1 MVGIWGDHIGRYDYA
16 LFVRLGNPQT
26 RPISPSSSSLQ
37 LCFGGTLDIDMESIT
52 MQIPTACL
60 SPQSAW
66 SVSCSWCF
74 LCSTAT
80 SSVPWSPFGKL
91 RDLRLTPLF
100 FVYSGSIIGSERT
113 WLIFPAKLQSRHFRR
128 QQHSPKADAFRGVFG
143 LDHIFDHRQNSNT
156 RKQCG
161 GEFRKARSFG
171 VKTTKRIQKG

>member
-74 LCSTAT
+74 LCSTAA

-100 FVYSGSIIGSERT
+100 FVYCGSIIGSEMT

-128 QQHSPKADAFRGVFG
+128 RKRSPEGDAFRGVFG
-143 LDHIFDHRQNSNT
+143 FDHILDHRQNSNT
-156 RKQCG
+156 RKQWG
-161 GEFRKARSFG
+161 GEFRKG
-171 VKTTKRIQKG
+171 